1 METMHSSL
9 ENFADLLRQVQQTLS
24 VKKRE
29 VSSAGNDLFSILDST
44 AAALALAKKPS
55 NSFEEQI
62 QKIFGDFGNGLR
74 EWKKEREKSFN
85 LQKKI
90 DSLGEGLVVMAFGRT
105 NAGKSTLGNFLRGKQ
120 LGVAPFDNAWKNPDF
135 KPAPIR
141 IVTKD
146 NNTHFTEATETWL
159 EEGASETTREIQS
172 FQLPGFV
179 WVDTPGFGSL
189 NDGTLGELA
198 RTYVRE
204 ADLIIYLEDSDN
216 PGLKEQTKNLIDMFE
231 YGKENILMAINKS
244 DRNVAVKG
252 SDGKCILE
260 NGKIKMARVAKN
272 PENRMQ
278 QEDYL
283 ISVLKERLEERSGN
297 KKTIKAMSF
306 SMLLAT
312 QAVKNNNDQMFTDS
326 NMAEFFSRIR
336 EIVPNNKA
344 MLDVK
349 YNKAIKECIYQID
362 LLTGN
367 AESGDRNGSLGTLA
381 TKLGEMENN
390 IQQKDREFDVNQVT
404 AEMIGALMAKIR
416 PEISNFVQE
425 MEKLQSAQNSA
436 SNIFPKSAPD
446 SFTIDHNRLVW
457 AVIQDANRILEQKAR
472 ELFSDLFFKDA
483 LDIGRSFPAIESV
496 QLKSQKEKQT
506 YTVPGVK
513 YVSRDPSGVW
523 EHIKSR
529 FGATYRRAVRTEEKR
544 EVIIDHGF
552 NVPETIA
559 QLNNKIEE
567 NLVQYIRASLED
579 IRNNCMGKGLEYISY
594 ARAGIRKAQDNLE
607 QQKIRLQQS
616 LN

>member
-1 METMHSSL
+1 MESMHSSL
-9 ENFADLLRQVQQTLS
+9 ENFAALLRQVQQTLS

-29 VSSAGNDLFSILDST
+29 VSSAGSDLFSILDST
-44 AAALALAKKPS
+44 AAALALNKKPV

-85 LQKKI
+85 LQKQI
-90 DSLGEGLVVMAFGRT
+90 DSLGDGLVVMAFGRT

-120 LGVAPFDNAWKNPDF
+120 LGVAPFDNAWKSPDF

-159 EEGASETTREIQS
+159 KEGASETTREIQS

-216 PGLKEQTKNLIDMFE
+216 PGLKEQTKNLIEMFA

-244 DRNVAVKG
+244 DRNVVAKG
-252 SDGKCILE
+252 PDGKSILE
-260 NGKIKMARVAKN
+260 NGKIKMERVAKTT
-272 PENRMQ
+272 ENRKQ

-283 ISVLKERLEERSGN
+283 ISVLKERLGN

-306 SMLLAT
+306 SMLLAR
-312 QAVKNNNDQMFTDS
+312 QAVKNNNDQIFADS
-326 NMAEFFSRIR
+326 NLAEFFNRIR
-336 EIVPNNKA
+336 EIVPDNKA
-344 MLDVK
+344 VLDVK
-349 YNKAIKECIYQID
+349 YNKAIKECIHQID
-362 LLTGN
+362 LLTGR
-367 AESGDRNGSLGTLA
+367 AESADNNGSLAILA
-381 TKLGEMENN
+381 SKLGEMENN
-390 IQQKDREFDVNQVT
+390 IRQKDREFDVNQLT
-404 AEMIGALMAKIR
+404 AEMTGALIAKIR
-416 PEISNFVQE
+416 PEISKFVQN
-425 MEKLQSAQNSA
+425 MEKILSAQG
-436 SNIFPKSAPD
+436 FPKSAPD
-446 SFTIDHNRLVW
+446 RFTLDPDRLLN
-457 AVIQDANRILEQKAR
+457 AAQRDANKLLEQKAK

-483 LDIGRSFPAIESV
+483 LDIGKAFPTIESV

-506 YTVPGVK
+506 YTVPGIK
-513 YVSRDPSGVW
+513 YVSRDPSGIV
-523 EHIKSR
+523 EHIKSW
-529 FGATYRRAVRTEEKR
+529 FGATYRRAVRTEEIK

-559 QLNNKIEE
+559 QLNDKIEE
-567 NLVQYIRASLED
+567 GLVQYIRASLED
-579 IRNNCMGKGLEYISY
+579 IRNNCMVKGLEYISY